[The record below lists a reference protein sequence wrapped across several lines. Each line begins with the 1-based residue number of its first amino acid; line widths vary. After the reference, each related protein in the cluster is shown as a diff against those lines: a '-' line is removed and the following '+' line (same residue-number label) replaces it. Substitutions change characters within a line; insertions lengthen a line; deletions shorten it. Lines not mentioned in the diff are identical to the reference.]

1 MKTYMRV
8 WSYPPGA
15 MRQHSLVLT
24 WPEEAIA
31 PNQGFYHYTI
41 ASYVRK
47 AYRQLRK
54 GSYSTGGGG
63 WNQGINA
70 DAARR
75 VIFDTLFASNIA
87 SSVEFQVESPDN
99 PNVRRTRI
107 K

>member
-24 WPEEAIA
+24 WPEKAIA
-31 PNQGFYHYTI
+31 TNEGFYHYTI
-41 ASYVRK
+41 ASHLRK
-47 AYRQLRK
+47 AYRQLRQ

-63 WNQGINA
+63 WNAGINA

-75 VIFDTLFASNIA
+75 VIFDTLFATNIA
-87 SSVEFQVESPDN
+87 TSIEFQVVSPYN
-99 PNVRRTRI
+99 PNVKRTPI

>member
-1 MKTYMRV
+1 
-8 WSYPPGA
+8 
-15 MRQHSLVLT
+15 MRQHSLVLS
-24 WPEEAIA
+24 WPEQAIA
-31 PNQGFYHYTI
+31 TNEGFYHYTI
-41 ASYVRK
+41 ASHVRK
-47 AYRQLRK
+47 AYRQLRQ

-99 PNVRRTRI
+99 PNVRRTPI